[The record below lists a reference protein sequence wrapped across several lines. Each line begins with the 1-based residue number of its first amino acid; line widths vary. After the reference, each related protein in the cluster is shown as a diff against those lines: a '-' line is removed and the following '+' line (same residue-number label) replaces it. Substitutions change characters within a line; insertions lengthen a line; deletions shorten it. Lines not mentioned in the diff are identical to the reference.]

1 MVRLMSQ
8 HSGYTLR
15 DMFDVPISL
24 GSLVTLRFHTL
35 QWGWVTVKG
44 CVTGQRGD
52 RVNVKI
58 IDYSRATS
66 VDPNERP
73 SSFTPAASAVI
84 VLDPSNHQ

>member
-1 MVRLMSQ
+1 MS
-8 HSGYTLR
+8 HAGGYTLR

-24 GSLVTLRFHTL
+24 GSVVTLRFHTL

-52 RVNVKI
+52 RINVKI
-58 IDYSRATS
+58 IDYSRATP

-73 SSFTPAASAVI
+73 SNFTPAASAVI
-84 VLDPSNHQ
+84 VIDPGHQ